1 MIGKAINNHGLS
13 LFLAFI
19 GAILWAATGDF
30 WFFVI
35 GVGLFVLAATFKRF
49 FRTILWLALAVYAS
63 YAIPTGWFIVIVLFV
78 LCMAFP
84 ILRVFTPV
92 ADFSKTKGK

>member
-1 MIGKAINNHGLS
+1 MKWIGQHKLS
-13 LFLAFI
+13 FILAAI
-19 GAILWAATGDF
+19 GAGLWWSTGDI

-35 GVGLFVLAATFKRF
+35 GAGLFIVAATFKKF

-63 YAIPTGWFIVIVLFV
+63 YEIPSGWVVVIALFL
-78 LCMAFP
+78 LCVSFP

-92 ADFSKTKGK
+92 ADFSKKKSK